1 MRLLLTYA
9 RRYPLRSSVMVL
21 ALLLAGFMESI
32 GLSMLLP
39 LIGITVGTQS
49 GEQHLSASENGGP
62 DSTLGRL
69 VADAFSA
76 LDLTPT
82 VGLLLI
88 VIIAAVILKSGM
100 MLLAKKQVG
109 YTVARVATDLRLELL
124 RALMVS
130 RWQYFLKQPLGGLA
144 NAMATETHRA
154 SVAYM
159 NGVLMITEFFQA
171 SVYFLLAFLVSWKA
185 TLISLTAGF
194 VILYLVKRFL
204 KNARN
209 AGVKQTELLKSML
222 ALLTDTLQSI
232 KPLKAMARENVSD
245 ELLEKKTNRL
255 NKALQKQVLNK
266 ELLKALHEILMTVF
280 LALGLY
286 ILLIHWQMSL
296 TSVMVLAF
304 LVARLLKRLNKV
316 QERYQEMIIFE
327 SAYWSLK
334 DSIKSVQKECEEPSG
349 DLTPELKQAIR
360 MENVNFAYDNQPVL
374 QDVSLNFPAGRITTI
389 VGPSGSGKTTLVDLA
404 IGLLRPRQGE
414 VWIDDLPLAQVNLKS
429 WRRMIGYIPQETI
442 LLHDTVL
449 NNVTLCDPGLGAA
462 DAKEALQAAGAW
474 EFVKRMPQAM
484 QSIVGERGGKL
495 SGGQRQRIAIA
506 RALVHQPKLLIL
518 DEATS
523 GLDPESEA
531 AVCDTLQQLRG
542 ELTILAI
549 SHQSALVKIA
559 DKAYRIQDGKILQT
573 ENSSKPDLHT
583 TDIDAE
589 PGRKLHA
596 AFSPGKLR

>member
-1 MRLLLTYA
+1 MRFLLTFA
-9 RRYPLRSSVMVL
+9 QRYPYNSSVMVL
-21 ALLLAGFMESI
+21 ALLLAGFMEGI

-39 LIGITVGTQS
+39 LIGMTVGTKS
-49 GEQHLSASENGGP
+49 GEQHLAATEIGAT

-69 VADAFSA
+69 VADVFSS
-76 LDLTPT
+76 LDISPT
-82 VGLLLI
+82 MGLLLI

-109 YTVARVATDLRLELL
+109 YTVACVATDLRLELL

-130 RWQYFLKQPLGGLA
+130 RWQYFLKQPIGGLT
-144 NAMATETHRA
+144 NAMATETARA
-154 SVAYM
+154 SKAYM
-159 NGVLMITEFFQA
+159 SGVLMTAEFFQA
-171 SVYFLLAFLVSWKA
+171 SLYFLMAFLVSWKA

-194 VILYLVKRFL
+194 IILYLVKRFL
-204 KNARN
+204 KKARY
-209 AGVKQTELLKSML
+209 AGIRQTELLKSLL

-245 ELLEKKTNRL
+245 LLLEKKTKRL

-266 ELLKALHEILMTVF
+266 EFLKAFHEILMSIF
-280 LALGLY
+280 LAAGLY
-286 ILLIHWQMSL
+286 ILLIQWQMSIA
-296 TSVMVLAF
+296 SVMVLVF

-327 SAYWSLK
+327 SAYWSLM
-334 DSIKSVQKECEEPSG
+334 DTIKSVQKEREESGG
-349 DLTPELKQAIR
+349 DLTADLKQAIR
-360 MENVNFAYDNQPVL
+360 MENVDFAYDDHRVL
-374 QDVSLNFPAGRITTI
+374 QNVSLNFPVGRITTI
-389 VGPSGSGKTTLVDLA
+389 VGPSGSGKTTLVDLLT
-404 IGLLRPRQGE
+404 GLLRPQQGE
-414 VWIDDLPLAQVNLKS
+414 IWIDVVPLSQVNLKS

-449 NNVTLCDPGLGAA
+449 NNVTLGDPGLSEA
-462 DAKEALQAAGAW
+462 DAQEALRAAGAW
-474 EFVKRMPQAM
+474 EFVNAMPLSM

-506 RALVHQPKLLIL
+506 RALVHKPKLLIL

-523 GLDPESEA
+523 GLDPESET

-542 ELTILAI
+542 ALTILAI

-559 DKAYRIQDGKILQT
+559 DKAYHIQDGKILQT
-573 ENSSKPDLHT
+573 ENTSEPDLHPAN
-583 TDIDAE
+583 IDAE
-589 PGRKLHA
+589 TGHKLQVA
-596 AFSPGKLR
+596 SSPAKLR